1 MTHQR
6 WYHFPPFFYFLL
18 FHLEREKKERER
30 ETFREDGYDGKILE
44 MYNVFIQRDL
54 YNLFVRMNLKK
65 KEERKEERNK
75 LRLPLWNMKEEDS

>member
-1 MTHQR
+1 MIS
-6 WYHFPPFFYFLL
+6 FSSFLPFSFISFR
-18 FHLEREKKERER
+18 EREKRKT

-75 LRLPLWNMKEEDS
+75 LRLPL